1 VSLDRPWGCRR
12 FRPLGG
18 FAVVAVLILGSAPL
32 SSCSFIPGAINLV
45 VKQTDLSPKSGPKDF
60 KTIEIEIDNSGSGV
74 ARGIV
79 VKDRL
84 PTGFTYVSTKSM
96 KGEAIRTRTSD
107 PPINSPSP
115 TWSAWSIPGG
125 SSSNPSTL
133 VLDFVVVVSAAP
145 GKTPNFAEVTSDD
158 TDPVA
163 APPLVLTVQPTAAM
177 ELQVAAAHSPVAQ
190 GQTARYTVTLRNTGT
205 APAQGTFISATL
217 PSGFVYVNTFEISGN
232 SARIGS
238 TNPVAKSL
246 LPSWG
251 TWDVPAP
258 EAGSPGGTLRIVFDA
273 TVVPDDAPGS
283 YPISVTITYNNLPAQ
298 TVADQAVIMVTKK
311 S

>member
-1 VSLDRPWGCRR
+1 M
-12 FRPLGG
+12 
-18 FAVVAVLILGSAPL
+18 VAVLILGGAPL
-32 SSCSFIPGAINLV
+32 SSCSFIPGDINLV

-79 VKDRL
+79 VKDTL
-84 PTGFTYVSTKSM
+84 PTGFTYVSTKPM
-96 KGEAIRTRTSD
+96 QGDAIRTRTSD
-107 PPINSPSP
+107 PPINSPAP

-125 SSSNPSTL
+125 SSRNPSTL
-133 VLDFVVVVSAAP
+133 KLDFVVVVSAAP

-163 APPLVLTVQPTAAM
+163 APPLGLTVQPTAAM
-177 ELQVAAAHSPVAQ
+177 ELQVAAHSPVAQ
-190 GQTARYTVTLRNTGT
+190 GQTARYTITLRNTGT

-251 TWDVPAP
+251 TWDVSAL

-298 TVADQAVIMVTKK
+298 TVADQAVITVTKK

>member
-1 VSLDRPWGCRR
+1 MTPPSIGRAFSLC
-12 FRPLGG
+12 FVVFTLG
-18 FAVVAVLILGSAPL
+18 APL
-32 SSCSFIPGAINLV
+32 SSCSFIPGDINLA
-45 VKQTDLSPKSGPKDF
+45 VKQQDLTPQSGPKDF
-60 KTIEIEIDNSGSGV
+60 KTIRIEVDNFGSGV

-79 VKDRL
+79 VKDTL
-84 PTGFTYVSTKSM
+84 PNGFTYVSTKPTPHLPG
-96 KGEAIRTRTSD
+96 KNVDAIRTQTGD
-107 PPINSPSP
+107 PPINSPAP
-115 TWSAWSIPGG
+115 TWSAWSIPGANG
-125 SSSNPSTL
+125 GQPSAL

-145 GKTPNFAEVTSDD
+145 GKTPNFVGVTSDD
-158 TDPVA
+158 TDPA
-163 APPLVLTVQPTAAM
+163 AAVPVGLTVQPTAAM
-177 ELQVAAAHSPVAQ
+177 ELQVAARSPVAQ
-190 GQTARYTVTLRNTGT
+190 GQTARYTITVRNTGT

-217 PSGFVYVNTFEISGN
+217 PSGFIYVNTFEISGN

-273 TVVPDDAPGS
+273 TVVPDDAPGN

-298 TVADQAVIMVTKK
+298 TLADQAVIQVTKK
-311 S
+311 

>member
-1 VSLDRPWGCRR
+1 
-12 FRPLGG
+12 
-18 FAVVAVLILGSAPL
+18 VLILGGVPL
-32 SSCSFIPGAINLV
+32 SSCSFITGDINLV

-79 VKDRL
+79 VKDTL

-96 KGEAIRTRTSD
+96 TGDAIRTRTSD
-107 PPINSPSP
+107 PPINTPSP

-125 SSSNPSTL
+125 SSGKPSTL
-133 VLDFVVVVSAAP
+133 KLDFVVVVSAAP

-163 APPLVLTVQPTAAM
+163 APPLGLTVQPAAAM
-177 ELQVAAAHSPVAQ
+177 ELQVAAHSPVTQ
-190 GQTARYTVTLRNTGT
+190 GQTARYTITLSNTGT

-251 TWDVPAP
+251 TWDVPAA
-258 EAGSPGGTLRIVFDA
+258 EAGIPGGTLSIVFDA

-298 TVADQAVIMVTKK
+298 TVADQAVITVTKK
-311 S
+311 I